1 MAKAEQSS
9 RWNLQGMTA
18 IVTGGTKGIGHAI
31 SEELAG
37 LGAKVHTCARDE
49 SQLNQ
54 CLKVWET
61 KGFNVTGSVCDISS
75 RTDREKLMQTV
86 SSLFEGNLNILVCL
100 LFSVS
105 PTKIMNIYTNFM
117 NIYIDKQCRDM
128 CDKDN
133 HRINSRGFL
142 KSNLNKFGVC
152 IPFVSACSFKYGI
165 FC

>member
-18 IVTGGTKGIGHAI
+18 IVTGGTKGIG
-31 SEELAG
+31 
-37 LGAKVHTCARDE
+37 DE

-86 SSLFEGNLNILVCL
+86 SSLFEGNLNILTEENLRDNSRWSIGGMTALVTGGSKGL
-100 LFSVS
+100 GSVS
-105 PTKIMNIYTNFM
+105 TSHTSHTILI
-117 NIYIDKQCRDM
+117 IQ
-128 CDKDN
+128 
-133 HRINSRGFL
+133 
-142 KSNLNKFGVC
+142 
-152 IPFVSACSFKYGI
+152 YGI
-165 FC
+165 IYLYMVFDCISMFQPE